1 MKRFIW
7 ILALALCL
15 GMLAGCGTEDVLGNM
30 MGSRVPEPTHTP
42 APTEQPIWTPPGT
55 AAAATAT
62 PVPSPLPAPG
72 EEAPASAGGVPNYAS
87 LTVADCIEDGWTYPG
102 VIAHIKL
109 DCPGAAAINT
119 AIDEAFVG
127 LAEDPM
133 FDVHYECAIAG
144 NRILS
149 ILMVEQIN
157 DDLFHTGYNL
167 DMATGQAV
175 TGPEILA
182 LLGQD
187 EAAVKARELE
197 TLGEE
202 FTHQFGF
209 VKDQTDPDFYDQ
221 QYTRTTAIGNADTE
235 NLWFS
240 TDGQLYFPGRLYGM
254 AGAEYYEIALP
265 TGVFF

>member
-1 MKRFIW
+1 MKRFAL
-7 ILALALCL
+7 ILTLALCL
-15 GMLAGCGTEDVLGNM
+15 GLLAGCGTEDVLGNM
-30 MGSRVPEPTHTP
+30 MGARVPEPTNTP

-55 AAAATAT
+55 AAVTAT

-72 EEAPASAGGVPNYAS
+72 AAASGGVPNYAS
-87 LTVADCIEDGWTYPG
+87 LTVDDCVEDGWTYPG

-109 DCPGAAAINT
+109 DCPGAAAINA
-119 AIDEAFVG
+119 AIDEAFVD

-149 ILMVEQIN
+149 ILMVEQMN
-157 DDLFHTGYNL
+157 DSLFHTGYNL

-187 EAAVKARELE
+187 EAAVKTRELE

-221 QYTRTTAIGNADTE
+221 QYARTTAIGNADTE